1 MSTSLFFNL
10 TGFNFLP
17 SVMFNPQQF
26 EDGVL
31 DAVLMSMGRTMT
43 QEDVRQLMQRTV
55 QQVSLCCS
63 ERLVNDSAD

>member
-1 MSTSLFFNL
+1 MSRVC
-10 TGFNFLP
+10 FLP

-63 ERLVNDSAD
+63 KRLVNGSAD